1 MKAWLWLLGALLIAL
16 PAGAADWREALS
28 PAQAGKFP
36 PPRPMKAV
44 YRFGWSGMTA
54 AEAKF
59 DLAKAP
65 RGQLKLSMTT
75 KTTGIVRTM
84 WRMDSEHTAYCQS
97 ATLRPIRFE
106 QKEVYKDETE
116 ATKAQFTDKEVR
128 RTTIVTPLKG
138 PQEKEKK
145 FKFPNTFDLQTGLF
159 FVRSQRMQAGDEYR
173 FVTYPGR
180 IPYYAEVKV
189 VGREKI
195 KVDSG
200 SYDAIKCRLSLQA
213 VTKQMELAAHKKF
226 KNAYAWFSDD
236 KDRLL
241 LKIEADVFVGSVWA
255 ELQSVEFEPKP

>member
-1 MKAWLWLLGALLIAL
+1 
-16 PAGAADWREALS
+16 
-28 PAQAGKFP
+28 
-36 PPRPMKAV
+36 MKAV

-65 RGQLKLSMTT
+65 RGQIKLTMTT

-84 WRMDSEHTAYCQS
+84 WRMDSDHTAYCQA

-116 ATKAQFTDKEVR
+116 ATKAEFSEEGVR
-128 RTTIVTPLKG
+128 RTTVVTPLKG
-138 PQEKEKK
+138 PQEKEKR
-145 FKFPNTFDLQTGLF
+145 FKFPGVFDLQTGLF
-159 FVRSQRMQAGDEYR
+159 FVRSQRLQAGDCYR

-180 IPYYAEVKV
+180 IPYYAEVNV
-189 VGREKI
+189 VGREKL
-195 KVDSG
+195 KVAG
-200 SYDAIKCRLSLQA
+200 GTYEAVKCKLGLQA
-213 VTKQMELAAHKKF
+213 VTKKMELAPHKKF

-241 LKIEADVFVGSVWA
+241 LKIEADVFVGSVWG